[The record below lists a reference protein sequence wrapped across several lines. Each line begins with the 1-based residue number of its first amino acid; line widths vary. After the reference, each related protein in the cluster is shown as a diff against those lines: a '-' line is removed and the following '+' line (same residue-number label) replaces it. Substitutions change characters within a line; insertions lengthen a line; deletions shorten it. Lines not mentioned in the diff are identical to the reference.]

1 MACALGV
8 RRAFYQ
14 RFAVLAA
21 ASGYEVLLFSY
32 RGSEGDDPAVA
43 SYRLADWGR
52 EDIDAALAWCRARA
66 PELPRYFV
74 GHSIGAQLLGLAGQ
88 ASGLSGAAFVAGSFP
103 YWRRWRGRQR
113 WQMFGLFCVAV
124 PLLTG
129 LLRRFPSRFFGLG
142 SLDMP
147 SHFMRD
153 WARWVRQ
160 PDYLLAPRFG
170 LQRQGYEALDI
181 PVASFL
187 FEDDDYVPW
196 AAAEKLHQ
204 VYAAAHLELR
214 RKGRAEGRSGI
225 SGCSATRRC
234 RRSCSTTSGSC
245 PTRRKPRPSM
255 ASVAGGDRAA
265 RVGDPLA
272 PRAGVEAR
280 KREAGEAQGEQVVAG
295 GDAGAA
301 VGDQLVHRATAQQ
314 GGEPQVQLFR
324 RKEAAVAAKVVGEGG
339 ALGTGNVSGDRIY
352 GLDFATEAR
361 LRASIEQRQ
370 SGLAQLGLEGGG
382 VDQQRGIGLALEIAG
397 SKTAFAIGQC
407 QPRSLPGR
415 QATIE
420 EVDPIALAQPCNSHQ
435 ARAANAPGPSS

>member
-1 MACALGV
+1 MSTAVEIACRDGVRLAGDHFPVAGDAQGSIVVACALGV

-32 RGSEGDDPAVA
+32 RGSEGADPAVA

-113 WQMFGLFCVAV
+113 WQMFSLFCVAV
-124 PLLTG
+124 PVLTG

-160 PDYLLAPRFG
+160 PDYLLAPCFG

-214 RKGRAEGRSGI
+214 RKGRAEG
-225 SGCSATRRC
+225 
-234 RRSCSTTSGSC
+234 
-245 PTRRKPRPSM
+245 
-255 ASVAGGDRAA
+255 
-265 RVGDPLA
+265 
-272 PRAGVEAR
+272 
-280 KREAGEAQGEQVVAG
+280 
-295 GDAGAA
+295 A
-301 VGDQLVHRATAQQ
+301 VGHF
-314 GGEPQVQLFR
+314 GLFR
-324 RKEAAVAAKVVGEGG
+324 NEALQKELLDYFRKLPDAA
-339 ALGTGNVSGDRIY
+339 
-352 GLDFATEAR
+352 
-361 LRASIEQRQ
+361 
-370 SGLAQLGLEGGG
+370 
-382 VDQQRGIGLALEIAG
+382 
-397 SKTAFAIGQC
+397 
-407 QPRSLPGR
+407 
-415 QATIE
+415 
-420 EVDPIALAQPCNSHQ
+420 
-435 ARAANAPGPSS
+435 

>member
-1 MACALGV
+1 MSTAVEIACRDGVRLAGDHFPAVGDAQGSIVVACALGV

-147 SHFMRD
+147 S
-153 WARWVRQ
+153 
-160 PDYLLAPRFG
+160 LLA
-170 LQRQGYEALDI
+170 LME
-181 PVASFL
+181 
-187 FEDDDYVPW
+187 
-196 AAAEKLHQ
+196 
-204 VYAAAHLELR
+204 
-214 RKGRAEGRSGI
+214 
-225 SGCSATRRC
+225 
-234 RRSCSTTSGSC
+234 
-245 PTRRKPRPSM
+245 
-255 ASVAGGDRAA
+255 
-265 RVGDPLA
+265 
-272 PRAGVEAR
+272 
-280 KREAGEAQGEQVVAG
+280 
-295 GDAGAA
+295 
-301 VGDQLVHRATAQQ
+301 
-314 GGEPQVQLFR
+314 
-324 RKEAAVAAKVVGEGG
+324 
-339 ALGTGNVSGDRIY
+339 
-352 GLDFATEAR
+352 
-361 LRASIEQRQ
+361 
-370 SGLAQLGLEGGG
+370 
-382 VDQQRGIGLALEIAG
+382 
-397 SKTAFAIGQC
+397 
-407 QPRSLPGR
+407 
-415 QATIE
+415 
-420 EVDPIALAQPCNSHQ
+420 
-435 ARAANAPGPSS
+435 

>member
-1 MACALGV
+1 MSTAVEIACRDGVRLAGDHFPAVGDAQGSIVVACALGV

-160 PDYLLAPRFG
+160 PDYLLAPRFDCSG
-170 LQRQGYEALDI
+170 RVTRRWTS
-181 PVASFL
+181 PSPASCSRTTTTC
-187 FEDDDYVPW
+187 PG
-196 AAAEKLHQ
+196 
-204 VYAAAHLELR
+204 LR
-214 RKGRAEGRSGI
+214 RKSFTWSMPRRTWSCVARDGPRGRSGI
-225 SGCSATRRC
+225 SGCSAARRC

-245 PTRRKPRPSM
+245 PTRRKPRPS
-255 ASVAGGDRAA
+255 VW
-265 RVGDPLA
+265 
-272 PRAGVEAR
+272 
-280 KREAGEAQGEQVVAG
+280 
-295 GDAGAA
+295 
-301 VGDQLVHRATAQQ
+301 
-314 GGEPQVQLFR
+314 
-324 RKEAAVAAKVVGEGG
+324 
-339 ALGTGNVSGDRIY
+339 
-352 GLDFATEAR
+352 
-361 LRASIEQRQ
+361 RQ
-370 SGLAQLGLEGGG
+370 SPVATG
-382 VDQQRGIGLALEIAG
+382 RSG
-397 SKTAFAIGQC
+397 SVIH
-407 QPRSLPGR
+407 SLHEP
-415 QATIE
+415 A
-420 EVDPIALAQPCNSHQ
+420 
-435 ARAANAPGPSS
+435 

>member
-1 MACALGV
+1 MSTAVEIACRDGVRLAGDHFPAVGDAQGSIVVACALGV

-196 AAAEKLHQ
+196 AAAEKLHRSMP
-204 VYAAAHLELR
+204 R
-214 RKGRAEGRSGI
+214 RTWSCVARDGPRGSRAF

-245 PTRRKPRPSM
+245 PTRRKPRPS
-255 ASVAGGDRAA
+255 VWR
-265 RVGDPLA
+265 
-272 PRAGVEAR
+272 
-280 KREAGEAQGEQVVAG
+280 
-295 GDAGAA
+295 
-301 VGDQLVHRATAQQ
+301 
-314 GGEPQVQLFR
+314 
-324 RKEAAVAAKVVGEGG
+324 
-339 ALGTGNVSGDRIY
+339 
-352 GLDFATEAR
+352 
-361 LRASIEQRQ
+361 RQ
-370 SGLAQLGLEGGG
+370 SPVATGR
-382 VDQQRGIGLALEIAG
+382 RGSVIH
-397 SKTAFAIGQC
+397 
-407 QPRSLPGR
+407 SLHEP
-415 QATIE
+415 A
-420 EVDPIALAQPCNSHQ
+420 
-435 ARAANAPGPSS
+435 

>member
-1 MACALGV
+1 MSTAVEIACRDGVRLAGDHFPAVGDAQGSIVVACALGV

-187 FEDDDYVPW
+187 FEDDDYGAVGCGGKASPGLCRG
-196 AAAEKLHQ
+196 APGVASQ
-204 VYAAAHLELR
+204 GTGR
-214 RKGRAEGRSGI
+214 GCGRAFRAVPQRGVAEG
-225 SGCSATRRC
+225 
-234 RRSCSTTSGSC
+234 
-245 PTRRKPRPSM
+245 
-255 ASVAGGDRAA
+255 VARLLQEAA
-265 RVGDPLA
+265 R
-272 PRAGVEAR
+272 RGVSR
-280 KREAGEAQGEQVVAG
+280 V
-295 GDAGAA
+295 
-301 VGDQLVHRATAQQ
+301 
-314 GGEPQVQLFR
+314 
-324 RKEAAVAAKVVGEGG
+324 
-339 ALGTGNVSGDRIY
+339 
-352 GLDFATEAR
+352 
-361 LRASIEQRQ
+361 
-370 SGLAQLGLEGGG
+370 
-382 VDQQRGIGLALEIAG
+382 
-397 SKTAFAIGQC
+397 
-407 QPRSLPGR
+407 
-415 QATIE
+415 
-420 EVDPIALAQPCNSHQ
+420 
-435 ARAANAPGPSS
+435 